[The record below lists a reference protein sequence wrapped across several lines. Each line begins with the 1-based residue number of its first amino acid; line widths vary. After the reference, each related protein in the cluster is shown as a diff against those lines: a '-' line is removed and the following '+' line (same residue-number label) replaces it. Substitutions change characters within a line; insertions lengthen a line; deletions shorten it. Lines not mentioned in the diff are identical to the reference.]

1 MSHLFFKH
9 PSNGEVYAYDQED
22 ETQLP
27 YIQKAEEENWEN
39 ITGSWPPAPT
49 EEVLLFGVKNEA
61 LGLITQ
67 TDYTQL
73 PDVSMRLTDSSRDA
87 FIAYREAVREIFI
100 NPMVDP
106 VWPTKPT
113 VEWK

>member
-1 MSHLFFKH
+1 MSYIFLKN
-9 PSNGEVYAYDQED
+9 PSSGEVHAYDQED

-27 YIQKAEEENWEN
+27 YIQKAQDENWEDM
-39 ITGSWPPAPT
+39 TGRWPPAPT
-49 EEVLLFGVKNEA
+49 EEILLFRVKNEA
-61 LGLITQ
+61 LGLIVQ

-73 PDVSMRLTDSSRDA
+73 PDVAIRLTDSSRDA
-87 FIAYREAVREIFI
+87 FIAYRAAVREIFI

>member
-9 PSNGEVYAYDQED
+9 PSNGEVYAYDSED
-22 ETQLP
+22 ETQLS

-49 EEVLLFGVKNEA
+49 ENDLIEVTKREA
-61 LGLITQ
+61 MGLIVQ

-73 PDVSMRLTDSSRDA
+73 PDVSARLTKSCSDA

-100 NPMVDP
+100 NPTSTP
-106 VWPTKPT
+106 TWPTKPT

>member
-1 MSHLFFKH
+1 MSYLFFKN
-9 PSNGEVYAYDQED
+9 PSSGEVHAYDQED

-27 YIQKAEEENWEN
+27 YIQKAQDENWEDM
-39 ITGSWPPAPT
+39 TGNWPPPLS
-49 EEVLLFGVKNEA
+49 EETLLFRVKNEA
-61 LGLITQ
+61 LGLMVT

-73 PDVSMRLTDSSRDA
+73 PDVSTRLTDSSREA
-87 FIAYREAVREIFI
+87 FVAYRESVREIFI
-100 NPMVDP
+100 NPTVDP